1 MPDTLAINAA
11 RKGNFIF
18 FDIGG
23 GMNNVAFK
31 VDSYGRKAPGYGLS
45 ARLGYRYFFAPN
57 REIGVGVIERVL
69 PPIIVFLKKNP
80 DVVKMEVSAHTD
92 NIGSDAYNLDLSKRR
107 ARTVVNY
114 LIKQGV
120 EPERVV
126 AVGYGESRPLNDNS
140 TDEMREI
147 NRRVEFVILAL
158 DDTKKP
164 KKKEDE

>member
-1 MPDTLAINAA
+1 
-11 RKGNFIF
+11 
-18 FDIGG
+18 
-23 GMNNVAFK
+23 
-31 VDSYGRKAPGYGLS
+31 
-45 ARLGYRYFFAPN
+45 
-57 REIGVGVIERVL
+57 
-69 PPIIVFLKKNP
+69 
-80 DVVKMEVSAHTD
+80 MEVSAHTD

-126 AVGYGESRPLNDNS
+126 TVGYGESRPLNDNS